1 MAESSSQLEP
11 LSYRDKVIAVEDIL
25 RPLPGTVGPE
35 AFPLKHSFAE
45 GLYGREI
52 FVPKGYLIVTKIHR
66 FSHITVILK
75 GKCSVLQEDGI
86 KIVSAPQYFITPA
99 GTKRMVY
106 VHEDTEWL
114 TVHATRE
121 TDLDRIEDELIAK
134 SFDDLD
140 NAIEIESFVKEAQAL
155 EGAE

>member
-1 MAESSSQLEP
+1 
-11 LSYRDKVIAVEDIL
+11 
-25 RPLPGTVGPE
+25 
-35 AFPLKHSFAE
+35 
-45 GLYGREI
+45 
-52 FVPKGYLIVTKIHR
+52 
-66 FSHITVILK
+66 
-75 GKCSVLQEDGI
+75 
-86 KIVSAPQYFITPA
+86 
-99 GTKRMVY
+99 MVY

>member
-1 MAESSSQLEP
+1 MTESSSQLEP
-11 LSYRDKVIAVEDIL
+11 LSYRDKVMAVKGIL

-86 KIVSAPQYFITPA
+86 KIVSAPHTLLPRQGLRGWCTF
-99 GTKRMVY
+99 M
-106 VHEDTEWL
+106 
-114 TVHATRE
+114 
-121 TDLDRIEDELIAK
+121 RIP
-134 SFDDLD
+134 S
-140 NAIEIESFVKEAQAL
+140 
-155 EGAE
+155 G